1 MDTPTAMDSSGIAVL
16 NAAMAVSKDNTY
28 GATFVGMAVSST
40 LFGIVCSQT
49 FTYFRRYPLDRPF
62 YKILVALLWLVEGVD
77 QAFIAHAAYYYTVSN
92 WGNPVVLIAPPVWT
106 LVVQVL
112 LGAAAGAV
120 VKTCFA
126 MRVWRFSG
134 GNRPV
139 TGIILALAI
148 AQLAAACVYT
158 AKGLNLSSLLQIDS
172 LKIIGSLSLAL
183 GVATD
188 VITAASL
195 CWFLQGLRTGYSKD
209 DSLVNTLS
217 LYAVNTGVLTSAVSL
232 STMILYNIMPDNFIF
247 MALYFVLSKL
257 YVNSFLATLNT
268 RRVLRGRGTDAET
281 NTMPT
286 FLMVGKLTKHEN
298 HPDNVHHVYPPS
310 AAHSRSPRS
319 KQDLLRSQ
327 TSALEVEIEQEVTI
341 SRDSVAYGV
350 AV

>member
-1 MDTPTAMDSSGIAVL
+1 MSGPSTI
-16 NAAMAVSKDNTY
+16 NAASASVLDSALAVSKDSTY
-28 GATFVGMAVSST
+28 GAAFVGMAASSA
-40 LFGIVCSQT
+40 LFGIVCSQM
-49 FTYFRRYPLDRPF
+49 FTYLRRYPLDRPF
-62 YKILVALLWLVEGVD
+62 YKILVALLWLIEAVD

-92 WGNPVVLIAPPVWT
+92 WGNPVVLIAAPVWS

-112 LGAAAGAV
+112 LGAVAGAI
-120 VKTCFA
+120 VKICFA

-139 TGIILALAI
+139 TGMILALAV

-158 AKGLNLSSLLQIDS
+158 ERGLKIASLLEIDS
-172 LKIIGSLSLAL
+172 LKVVGSLSLGL
-183 GVATD
+183 GMATD
-188 VITAASL
+188 IVTAASL

-232 STMILYNIMPDNFIF
+232 STMILYNIMPSNFIF
-247 MALYFVLSKL
+247 IALYFVLSKL

-286 FLMVGKLTKHEN
+286 FLMVGKLTRHEN
-298 HPDNVHHVYPPS
+298 HPDTMHHAYPPS
-310 AAHSRSPRS
+310 AAHSWTSRS

-327 TSALEVEIEQEVTI
+327 TSALEVEIEQEVTVT
-341 SRDSVAYGV
+341 RDSVRYGV